1 MTDSKRSARDA
12 RPGDWHDQADA
23 YLAYF
28 EDNPD
33 RLSTTTIFPRLLT
46 HFGDIRGLRVLDFG
60 CGQGRFSR
68 AMADAGAHVV
78 AFDASSAEVANARAR
93 DGGRNIRYIDDP
105 AALAAE
111 GPFDRIL
118 CFMVLLCN
126 ALPEAEALLRRL
138 HALTAP
144 GGCLGLGNT
153 DTASIGRVW
162 PDFYSS
168 PPAEPTRGAPYQSN
182 IPTSAGL
189 IQITDHFYSPA
200 DIEAMLF
207 DAGFVDVMGEHV
219 ALPFVIHVA
228 RRP

>member
-1 MTDSKRSARDA
+1 MTDSKRSARDGQ
-12 RPGDWHDQADA
+12 PGDWHDQADA

-33 RLSTTTIFPRLLT
+33 RLSTTTIFPRLLE

-68 AMADAGAHVV
+68 AMADAGATVV

-93 DGGRNIRYIDDP
+93 DGGRSIRYVDDL
-105 AALAAE
+105 AALEAE

-126 ALPEAEALLRRL
+126 PLREAEALLRRL
-138 HALTAP
+138 HGLAAP
-144 GGCLGLGNT
+144 GALLGLGNT
-153 DTASIGRVW
+153 DTASIGQVW

-168 PPAEPTRGAPYQSN
+168 PPAQPTRGAPYQSN

-200 DIEAMLF
+200 DIEAMLL
-207 DAGFVDVMGEHV
+207 DTGFVDVVGEHV

>member
-1 MTDSKRSARDA
+1 MTD
-12 RPGDWHDQADA
+12 WHAQADA

-33 RLSTTTIFPRLLT
+33 RLSTTTVFPRLLT
-46 HFGDIRGLRVLDFG
+46 HFGDLGGLRVLDFG
-60 CGQGRFSR
+60 CGQGRFAR
-68 AMADAGAHVV
+68 AMADAGASVV
-78 AFDASSAEVANARAR
+78 AYDASSAEVANARAR
-93 DGGRNIRYIDDP
+93 DGGRNIRYVDSLDE
-105 AALAAE
+105 AEAE

-126 ALPEAEALLRRL
+126 PLPEARALLRRL
-138 HALTAP
+138 HALARP
-144 GGCLGLGNT
+144 GALLGLGNT
-153 DTASIGRVW
+153 DTESIGQVW

-168 PPAEPTRGAPYQSN
+168 PPAEAYRGAPYQSN

-189 IQITDHFYSPA
+189 IRITDHYYSPD
-200 DIEAMLF
+200 DIEAMLL
-207 DAGFVDVMGEHV
+207 DAGFTDVVGERV